1 MNCDLYVTNR
11 LVSLFWDRLV
21 VPPSSTRGLSLSL
34 LIILNY
40 CIREATENHSK
51 YIQSNGSIILWSFC
65 VFSWKWEYKCNTND
79 DGSSAHK
86 PDFSFAFNVRVQ
98 KQTAALIG
106 WEIYSSS
113 VTPITTGRVDGHGEK
128 ARVMRGKNQDVVC
141 FPVVTKPTLMFD
153 DLMVS
158 PTDHRCMDT
167 YMCSCAV
174 GLRDNVH
181 NGCIE
186 RCTVQNAHIPM
197 NACINNNLT
206 KTTYQCVHDKL
217 LRGRPLQSDSR
228 ELYGQQLPILL
239 WRREP
244 PKWNLGKGQA
254 CQSNSTK
261 VWNKTSVEVGETK
274 TPAVASESGAP
285 AVPPRP

>member
-1 MNCDLYVTNR
+1 MDPLYYDHF
-11 LVSLFWDRLV
+11 VSFH
-21 VPPSSTRGLSLSL
+21 G
-34 LIILNY
+34 
-40 CIREATENHSK
+40 
-51 YIQSNGSIILWSFC
+51 
-65 VFSWKWEYKCNTND
+65 KWEYKCNTND
-79 DGSSAHK
+79 DASSAHK
-86 PDFSFAFNVRVQ
+86 PDFSFAFNNVRVQ

-106 WEIYSSS
+106 WETYSSS
-113 VTPITTGRVDGHGEK
+113 VTPITTGSVDGHGEK

-167 YMCSCAV
+167 YRAWAAV
-174 GLRDNVH
+174 LWDSNLCTLRHNVH

-217 LRGRPLQSDSR
+217 LRGCSVPSSQTLVWA
-228 ELYGQQLPILL
+228 L
-239 WRREP
+239 WP
-244 PKWNLGKGQA
+244 TTPDPVVAL
-254 CQSNSTK
+254 
-261 VWNKTSVEVGETK
+261 ETTEMK
-274 TPAVASESGAP
+274 PWERSSMSEAEQFH
-285 AVPPRP
+285 

>member
-1 MNCDLYVTNR
+1 M
-11 LVSLFWDRLV
+11 
-21 VPPSSTRGLSLSL
+21 
-34 LIILNY
+34 
-40 CIREATENHSK
+40 
-51 YIQSNGSIILWSFC
+51 
-65 VFSWKWEYKCNTND
+65 
-79 DGSSAHK
+79 
-86 PDFSFAFNVRVQ
+86 RVQ

-106 WEIYSSS
+106 WETYSSS

-128 ARVMRGKNQDVVC
+128 ARKMRGKNQDVVC

-167 YMCSCAV
+167 YMCSCTV

-186 RCTVQNAHIPM
+186 RCTELNAHIPM

-217 LRGRPLQSDSR
+217 LRRRSVPTSQTLMWA
-228 ELYGQQLPILL
+228 L
-239 WRREP
+239 WP
-244 PKWNLGKGQA
+244 
-254 CQSNSTK
+254 T
-261 VWNKTSVEVGETK
+261 
-274 TPAVASESGAP
+274 TPDPVVAPGTTEMKPWERSSMSEAEQFH
-285 AVPPRP
+285 